1 MLPDYSIKK
10 VSKVN
15 GAKTSFK
22 DKSEIINS
30 TSKYGKLA
38 SKNGIDRKTASNI
51 TKKQDLSNSI
61 NQCIKTKTDSTN
73 IVANF
78 SQKPH
83 YPIPFKSF
91 ISMKGDTSLEKTS
104 GYSKDFENDKE
115 SKATCS
121 PSRNNDNS
129 YYYMGFRKS
138 TATMFSKYS
147 KTNLL
152 KTISSNQVNKTMS
165 KRIYN
170 SPESDDKN
178 LKNISFLREME
189 QKIGCLNLNSKKNDT
204 IRSYSQPKRIM
215 TINNHDL
222 IDKKSAS
229 MKLSL
234 SMTRSMKIKNQPSFI
249 QYHKEPLSC
258 KSGKLSKMKSN
269 NSMIISRSIIKD
281 DVFSSII
288 NEYCVKPL
296 PPSKKQ
302 ETVFVT

>member
-1 MLPDYSIKK
+1 MLPENSMKK

-15 GAKTSFK
+15 GTKTSFK
-22 DKSEIINS
+22 DKSELINS

-38 SKNGIDRKTASNI
+38 SKNGVDRKTASHNS
-51 TKKQDLSNSI
+51 KNQDLSNSI
-61 NQCIKTKTDSTN
+61 NQYIKTKTNSN
-73 IVANF
+73 SIVANI
-78 SQKPH
+78 SEKSH

-91 ISMKGDTSLEKTS
+91 ISMKGDTSLEKTR

-115 SKATCS
+115 SKVACS
-121 PSRNNDNS
+121 PSLNNDNS
-129 YYYMGFRKS
+129 FYYMGFKKGN
-138 TATMFSKYS
+138 TTF
-147 KTNLL
+147 
-152 KTISSNQVNKTMS
+152 S

-189 QKIGCLNLNSKKNDT
+189 QKMGCLNINSKKNYT

-222 IDKKSAS
+222 IDKKNAS

-234 SMTRSMKIKNQPSFI
+234 SMTKSMKIKNQPSFI
-249 QYHKEPLSC
+249 RNHKEPHNC
-258 KSGKLSKMKSN
+258 KSGKLSKMKPN
-269 NSMIISRSIIKD
+269 NSMIISRSIKD

-288 NEYCVKPL
+288 NECCVKPL
-296 PPSKKQ
+296 PLSKKQ
-302 ETVFVT
+302 ETVIVT